1 MEFNVPRII
10 RFKDSFGNEVHF
22 DKSAKQAQVSFLGKK
37 EFYLRPG
44 DTLSLEVEIDNS
56 FADDEYTLA
65 WRAIK
70 KIPNFG
76 NTKKI
81 SLLIEEYYIGEELN
95 IQCVI
100 TSNKAW
106 HRMQQGYDDLLLV
119 WYTVL
124 PKV

>member
-22 DKSAKQAQVSFLGKK
+22 DKSAKQAMASFIGKK

-56 FADDEYTLA
+56 FADDEYTVV

-70 KIPNFG
+70 QIPNFG

-81 SLLIEEYYIGEELN
+81 CLLIEEHHIGEELN
-95 IQCVI
+95 IQCVV
-100 TSNKAW
+100 TSNKSW
-106 HRMQQGYDDLLLV
+106 HRMQQGYDDLLLL

-124 PKV
+124 PNI